1 MPTHKSVHPTGWAFF
16 YALNTLNINYNLAAY
31 YSDVDVGADL
41 HIRPSKP
48 NVSATRADMQIRPYD
63 VVHKIFLM

>member
-1 MPTHKSVHPTGWAFF
+1 MVISFGE
-16 YALNTLNINYNLAAY
+16 LNCNLAAY